1 VTGRKVHAPAGTVHG
16 GKAQLFTFCETPKH
30 PRRRQSWK
38 PPPSSVRRSK
48 APPAHFRN
56 GFHVVARKG
65 QSKSRIHALVKED
78 AHSFICSPANSRKR
92 CAWPRSKDGTVSRN
106 SSSEKPAVRWSIS
119 ICTGIRVPLKQGA
132 PESRSGSTHTTS
144 SNRRRSSGLIHSTL
158 QQTGAYSKPQIRGRI
173 GGGASGVEGSA
184 AGLTGKISS
193 DEMLDYGQ

>member
-1 VTGRKVHAPAGTVHG
+1 MHRLAPCMEGRRSFLPSAKHPNIPGD
-16 GKAQLFTFCETPKH
+16 GKAGSRLLHQCA
-30 PRRRQSWK
+30 
-38 PPPSSVRRSK
+38 VRKR
-48 APPAHFRN
+48 PPAHFRD
-56 GFHVVARKG
+56 GLHLIARKS
-65 QSKSRIHALVKED
+65 QSKPRIHALVKED